1 MLRVILSKLTSKRG
15 ASLSMALMLLLVCTT
30 VAGVALTAATVV
42 AGRQAR
48 TKDVDKSY
56 YNVTSAAKLFWD
68 EMRDSH
74 VVVSA
79 TRSCATSNG
88 TSQSIDPNSWTC
100 TIDGVDAA
108 TVPLSPANASL
119 FQLATCDLLFGTGT
133 GSGGKHTFEAGRKL
147 DATKIAATVDTSGTV
162 PTLNEVSPPDTTY
175 AAFTITPSDDIKER
189 FKTVYVTVSRKYGDT
204 FEFVFSEKDPSN
216 SDSKANY
223 ECTIIAGVSLSGGT
237 FTREEGNSKFS
248 STLDVSW
255 TPLTMSSGGA
265 EE

>member
-68 EMRDSH
+68 EMRESH

-79 TRSCATSNG
+79 TRSCATSDG

-100 TIDGVDAA
+100 TIDGVDAV
-108 TVPLSPANASL
+108 TFPLRPANASL

-133 GSGGKHTFEAGRKL
+133 ALPRHFLMCYLIRQALSIL
-147 DATKIAATVDTSGTV
+147 
-162 PTLNEVSPPDTTY
+162 LY
-175 AAFTITPSDDIKER
+175 Y
-189 FKTVYVTVSRKYGDT
+189 KTRNH
-204 FEFVFSEKDPSN
+204 F
-216 SDSKANY
+216 
-223 ECTIIAGVSLSGGT
+223 C
-237 FTREEGNSKFS
+237 R
-248 STLDVSW
+248 
-255 TPLTMSSGGA
+255 TMSIMGTTLSRRD
-265 EE
+265 